1 MAQCTADVVP
11 SPVATNGAVIITG
24 RIYLYPQ
31 NITQSKAINAVE
43 MFSPSPYRHG
53 DGQWTRLSSLHT
65 PRVLAGLVVLDS
77 GLLAMGELSVR
88 SFICNSFNK

>member
-11 SPVATNGAVIITG
+11 SAVATKGAVIITG

-31 NITQSKAINAVE
+31 NIVQSEAINAVE
-43 MFSPSPYRHG
+43 MFSPSPNRHG
-53 DGQWTRLSSLHT
+53 GGQWTRLSSLHT

-88 SFICNSFNK
+88 SFICNPFNK